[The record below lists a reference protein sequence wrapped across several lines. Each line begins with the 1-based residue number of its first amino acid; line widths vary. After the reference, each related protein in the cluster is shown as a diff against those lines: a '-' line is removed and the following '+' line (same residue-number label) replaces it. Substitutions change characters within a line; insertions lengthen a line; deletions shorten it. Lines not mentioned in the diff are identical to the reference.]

1 MLIIFIMMIH
11 SYYIILFLTSLFTIT
26 NYELQHTHLINPA
39 YAFQQIQDKNIDR
52 QLTST
57 DPSVKEDI
65 LIHTILPILTG
76 KLTDIEKNIS
86 SIRESFEPNKF
97 VIEEFP
103 VPSGSHPHDVAPAT
117 DGTIWYTAQGSG
129 ELGQLDPS
137 TGDTYHIHL
146 GNGSAPHGVI
156 VGPDGAPWITDG
168 GLNAIVRVDPSTKET
183 KIFSLPADNSY
194 ANLNTATFDQSGI
207 LWFTGQNGIYG
218 RLDPTTG
225 HIKTFSSPKGPGPY
239 GISTTPDGDVYFASL
254 AGSYIARIDLET
266 GNVTVLEPPTPDQ
279 GARRVWSDSIN
290 RIWVSEWDSGKLGVY
305 DPDTKTWK
313 EWQLPGENPLPY
325 AVYVDEHDKVWISDF
340 ASNSFLRF
348 DPMLESFEEFKLPS
362 KDAKVRQILGSP
374 GEVWG
379 AESGTDKLVRVQ
391 SD

>member
-1 MLIIFIMMIH
+1 MIIH
-11 SYYIILFLTSLFTIT
+11 YYYFILFLTSLFAMT
-26 NYELQHTHLINPA
+26 NYGLQPAQLINPA
-39 YAFQQIQDKNIDR
+39 YGFQQIQDKSIDR
-52 QLTST
+52 QLTFT
-57 DPSVKEDI
+57 NPSVKEDI
-65 LIHTILPILTG
+65 LIHTTLPILTG
-76 KLTDIEKNIS
+76 KSTVIEKNIS
-86 SIRESFEPNKF
+86 SIRDSFEPNKF

-239 GISTTPDGDVYFASL
+239 GISTTPDGEVYFASL

-362 KDAKVRQILGSP
+362 KDAKVRQILGSL

-391 SD
+391 MSD

>member
-1 MLIIFIMMIH
+1 MIH
-11 SYYIILFLTSLFTIT
+11 YYYIILFLTSLFTFT
-26 NYELQHTHLINPA
+26 NYELQHAQLINPA
-39 YAFQQIQDKNIDR
+39 YAFQQIQDKNIER

-57 DPSVKEDI
+57 NPSVKEDI

-225 HIKTFSSPKGPGPY
+225 HIKTFASPKGPGPY

-374 GEVWG
+374 EEVWG

-391 SD
+391 KSD